1 MKEQGRPA
9 VVADRETGTGKRKE
23 QAPALRRRESRDARE
38 ESMSEGPFV
47 QIDQE
52 REIRERLEAER
63 IRLRA
68 KAGLGNSRHFHR
80 PLERPFKAEERDRV
94 TILFGGFTW
103 KHEDLIRAVFQGCGY
118 RCEKLPVPDVA
129 GFQTGKEF
137 GNNGQCNPTY
147 FTVGNLVQYLQ
158 FLEKEGLTR
167 QQILDN
173 YVFFTAGSCGPCR
186 FGMYESEYRFALKN
200 AGFDGFR
207 VLLFK
212 DSDGIKAASGE
223 PGLKFSIDFGFGM
236 LNAMHLGDVINDLI
250 YQIRPFEVRKGE
262 TDHTF
267 REAVDALCDDLRNR
281 KAFEIE
287 QLAPAWAKPKFRNNK
302 ILRNVFNVFGKWH
315 EHMWGTDY
323 LNALHTAR
331 EKLNSIEV
339 DRTRVKPVVKIT
351 GEFWAQ
357 ITEGDGNFHMFEFL
371 EREGAQVLVE
381 PIATWVAYL
390 LYQAKAH
397 AKAKWPV
404 KRPHRDPHWYEARK
418 QFANYIGLHKRL
430 WGISFGER
438 MWKFFYNRTREHL
451 GGITHELVPQ
461 TELAAL
467 ATPFYNQFARGGEG
481 HLEVGKNV
489 YYTIHKRCHM
499 VLALKPFGCMPS
511 SQSDGV
517 QSAVINKFRDMIFLP
532 IETSGEGEVNAHSRV
547 QMALGEAK
555 VKAKAEFEECLK
567 STGKTLQQIR
577 DYIGEHPELKRP
589 FYRVPHRDGVAGTAA
604 QFVLHVSDRI
614 DRDTRSWKRSRVR
627 VIGTPAAANSFAQ
640 RAADTAEASQMV
652 SSAKSA

>member
-1 MKEQGRPA
+1 MATK
-9 VVADRETGTGKRKE
+9 
-23 QAPALRRRESRDARE
+23 L
-38 ESMSEGPFV
+38 V
-47 QIDQE
+47 QIEDDV
-52 REIRERLEAER
+52 EINQRLEAER
-63 IRLRA
+63 VRLR
-68 KAGLGNSRHFHR
+68 KIAGLERPTHFHR
-80 PLERPFKAEERDRV
+80 PVERAFTAEERSKV

-118 RCEKLPVPDVA
+118 RCEKLPVPDVPA
-129 GFQTGKEF
+129 FQIGKEY

-158 FLEKEGLTR
+158 FLEKEGISR

-186 FGMYESEYRFALKN
+186 FGMYEAEYRFALKN

-223 PGLKFSIDFGFGM
+223 PGLKFTIDFGFGM
-236 LNAMHLGDVINDLI
+236 LNALLMGDVFNDLI
-250 YQIRPFEVRKGE
+250 YQIRPFETTKGE
-262 TDHTF
+262 TDRVF
-267 REAVDALCDDLRNR
+267 RETVDDLCEDLRNR
-281 KAFEIE
+281 DSFEIE
-287 QLAPAWAKPKFRNNK
+287 KRAPEWAKPKFKSNK
-302 ILRNVFNVFGKWH
+302 ILRNTFNVFGKMH
-315 EHMWGTDY
+315 EHMWGDDIK
-323 LNALHTAR
+323 NALTSAR
-331 EKLNSIEV
+331 DKMNAIEV
-339 DRTRVKPVVKIT
+339 DRTKVKPVVKIT

-357 ITEGDGNFHMFEFL
+357 TTEGDGNFHMFEFL

-404 KRPHRDPHWYEARK
+404 NRPHRDPKWWELKKHLANELGLRKKSMGIGAGQVMWNYFYHRTAR
-418 QFANYIGLHKRL
+418 N
-430 WGISFGER
+430 
-438 MWKFFYNRTREHL
+438 L
-451 GGITHELVPQ
+451 GGITHHLVNQ
-461 TELAAL
+461 NELAAL
-467 ATPFYNQFARGGEG
+467 AHPFYNQFARGGEG

-489 YYTIHKRCHM
+489 YYTVHHLCHM

-517 QSAVINKFRDMIFLP
+517 QSAVINKFKDMIFLP

-555 VKAKAEFEECLK
+555 VKAKTEFEQCLK
-567 STGKTLQQIR
+567 MTGRSLDEIKE
-577 DYIGEHPELKRP
+577 YIAEHPELKRP
-589 FYRVPHRDGVAGTAA
+589 FYQVPHREGVAGTAA
-604 QFVLHVSDRI
+604 QFILHVSDRM
-614 DRDTRSWKRSRVR
+614 DKNTRLLRRARIPGVAVPS
-627 VIGTPAAANSFAQ
+627 AA
-640 RAADTAEASQMV
+640 
-652 SSAKSA
+652 

>member
-1 MKEQGRPA
+1 MATR
-9 VVADRETGTGKRKE
+9 
-23 QAPALRRRESRDARE
+23 L
-38 ESMSEGPFV
+38 V
-47 QIDQE
+47 QIEQDQQLQE
-52 REIRERLEAER
+52 RLAAER
-63 IRLRA
+63 ARLRE
-68 KAGLGNSRHFHR
+68 KAGLNKPTHFHR
-80 PLERPFKAEERDRV
+80 PIERAFTAEERNRV

-118 RCEKLPVPDVA
+118 NCEKLPVPDVPA
-129 GFQTGKEF
+129 FQTGKEF

-147 FTVGNLVQYLQ
+147 FTVGNLVQHLQ
-158 FLEKEGLTR
+158 SLEKQGHTR
-167 QQILDN
+167 QEILDN

-186 FGMYESEYRFALKN
+186 FGMYEAEYRFALKN

-212 DSDGIKAASGE
+212 DSDGIKAESGE

-250 YQIRPFEVRKGE
+250 YQIRPFEVNKGD
-262 TDHTF
+262 TDRVF
-267 REAVDALCDDLRNR
+267 REMVDGLCEDLKNR

-287 QLAPAWAKPKFRNNK
+287 KVAPDWAKPKFKSNK
-302 ILRNVFNVFGKWH
+302 ILRNTFNVFGKWH
-315 EHMWGTDY
+315 EHMWGKDY

-331 EKLNSIEV
+331 ERMNSIEV

-371 EREGAQVLVE
+371 EREGAQVIVE

-390 LYQAKAH
+390 MYQAKAH
-397 AKAKWPV
+397 AIAKWPV
-404 KRPHRDPHWYEARK
+404 NRPHRNPKWYELKK
-418 QFANYIGLHKRL
+418 QFANYIGLRKKL
-430 WGISFGER
+430 WGIGAGQR
-438 MWKFFYNRTREHL
+438 MWNFFYHRTAKNL
-451 GGITHELVPQ
+451 GGITHHLVPQ
-461 TELAAL
+461 TELAEL
-467 ATPFYNQFARGGEG
+467 ANPFYNQFARGGEG

-489 YYTIHKRCHM
+489 YYTIHKLCHM

-517 QSAVINKFRDMIFLP
+517 QSAVINKFKDMIFLP

-555 VKAKAEFEECLK
+555 VKAKAEFEQCLK
-567 STGKTLQQIR
+567 STGKSLQEIR
-577 DYIGEHPELKRP
+577 EYIDEHPELKRP
-589 FYRVPHRDGVAGTAA
+589 FYHVPHREGVAGTAA
-604 QFVLHVSDRI
+604 QFILHVSDRI
-614 DRDTRSWKRSRVR
+614 DRDTRFWKRARVPG
-627 VIGTPAAANSFAQ
+627 VAAPATSG
-640 RAADTAEASQMV
+640 D
-652 SSAKSA
+652 